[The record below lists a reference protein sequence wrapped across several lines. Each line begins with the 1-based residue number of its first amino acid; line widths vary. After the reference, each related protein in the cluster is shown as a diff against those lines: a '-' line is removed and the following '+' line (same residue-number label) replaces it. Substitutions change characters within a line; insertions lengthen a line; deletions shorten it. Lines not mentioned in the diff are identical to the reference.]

1 MGFLLWL
8 ENSGF
13 ADWIRT
19 SFVGYPLVLTLHSV
33 GMAIM
38 VGLVS
43 MLNLRLVGMFD
54 RIPYS
59 ALSKMLGLAWI
70 GFGINFISGI
80 AIFTSQATAYVS
92 NVPFLIK
99 IAAVFIGAGIAGY
112 MQPVLSRESATWEDR
127 RDVPDSIRRLAI
139 ISLSMWSVAI
149 ITGRFTAYL

>member
-13 ADWIRT
+13 ADWVRS

-38 VGLVS
+38 VGLVF
-43 MLNLRLVGMFD
+43 MLNLRLVGMFS
-54 RIPYS
+54 RVPYS

-70 GFGINFISGI
+70 GFGINFLSGV
-80 AIFTSQATAYVS
+80 AIFTSQVTAYVT

-112 MQPVLSRESATWEDR
+112 MQPVLNRESATWEGAS
-127 RDVPDSIRRLAI
+127 DVPDSIRKLAI
-139 ISLSMWSVAI
+139 VSLSLWAVAI
-149 ITGRFTAYL
+149 IMGRFTAYL